1 MNPVHRRVGDDVR
14 APLLPTAM
22 RQAWPSAKAMLLAIA
37 ATTATP
43 AVQAQDAES
52 ADAASTTSGQ
62 GWSERATLT
71 GDWNGRRPALEPRG
85 VELGLTHYQD
95 AMFVDGGAE
104 NGSDF
109 PGLVEPTLSLD
120 MERLVG
126 WKNTQVFVRGIGM
139 YGRDPAE
146 ATGSLNAPSNLANS
160 VATFKFFESWIER
173 TFLEDALS
181 VRVGLQAVDTEF
193 DVKETAGVFMNGGF
207 GTGIDLS
214 QSGLNGPCI
223 FPTSCFGIRVK
234 YQPSPSTYAMVAVLD
249 GGAGDP
255 NDPRGTHV
263 RLGGDDGALTL
274 GEIGYQRG
282 ADEGR
287 FVRLA
292 LGAWHY
298 TTTFDDLLAT
308 DVNGDPLRHDGTGG
322 LYALVEGELYRE
334 PGQISQGLSG
344 FLRLG
349 VADQDVNPVRHYAS
363 AGLAYTGLLGGRD
376 EDVLGLGVSAPING
390 DKYMRAQQLA
400 GAPADREE
408 LAFEL
413 AYLMPIAPWL
423 SVQLDAQYI
432 VNPGTDPTLDDACLL
447 GMRLTYTF

>member
-1 MNPVHRRVGDDVR
+1 MTCEHACAGDDVR
-14 APLLPTAM
+14 HTVARPAACRRRRPFARALVLVLATSASAPV
-22 RQAWPSAKAMLLAIA
+22 
-37 ATTATP
+37 
-43 AVQAQDAES
+43 VQAQV
-52 ADAASTTSGQ
+52 ADTTPAATGQ
-62 GWSERATLT
+62 AWFEDTALP
-71 GDWNGRRPALEPRG
+71 GDWNGRRTALEERG
-85 VELGLTHYQD
+85 VELGLALYQD
-95 AMFVDGGAE
+95 VMFVDGGVKDS
-104 NGSDF
+104 SDL
-109 PGLVEPTLSLD
+109 PGLIEPMLSLD
-120 MERLVG
+120 MERLAG
-126 WKNTQVFVRGIGM
+126 WQNTQVFVRGIGM
-139 YGRDPAE
+139 FGRDPAE

-181 VRVGLQAVDTEF
+181 VRLGLHAVDTEF

-234 YQPSPSTYAMVAVLD
+234 YQPSPATYAMVAVLD

-255 NDPRGTHV
+255 DDPRGTHV
-263 RLGGDDGALTL
+263 SLGGDDGALTL

-287 FVRLA
+287 FVRFV

-308 DVNGDPLRHDGTGG
+308 DANGDPLRHDGTGG
-322 LYALVEGELYRE
+322 VYALIEGELYRE
-334 PGQISQGLSG
+334 PGQVSQGLSG

-349 VADQDVNPVRHYAS
+349 VADQDVNAVRHYAS
-363 AGLAYTGLLGGRD
+363 AGLAYTGLLADRN
-376 EDVLGLGVSAPING
+376 EDVLGLGVSVPING
-390 DKYMRAQQLA
+390 DKYLRAQELA
-400 GAPADREE
+400 GTPVDRKE

-413 AYLMPIAPWL
+413 AYLMPIASWFA
-423 SVQLDAQYI
+423 VQFDAQYI
-432 VNPGTDPTLDDACLL
+432 VNPGTDPALDDACLL

>member
-1 MNPVHRRVGDDVR
+1 MTCRHRRAGDDVR
-14 APLLPTAM
+14 PTVA
-22 RQAWPSAKAMLLAIA
+22 RPATCRPWRPIARAIVLAV
-37 ATTATP
+37 ATTAATP
-43 AVQAQDAES
+43 VVQAQV
-52 ADAASTTSGQ
+52 ADVPPAATEQAGL
-62 GWSERATLT
+62 ERTAFP
-71 GDWNGRRPALEPRG
+71 GDWNGRRATLEERG
-85 VELGLTHYQD
+85 VEPGLALYQD
-95 AMFVDGGAE
+95 ALFVDGGVE
-104 NGSDF
+104 DSNDL
-109 PGLVEPTLSLD
+109 PGLVEPMLSLD
-120 MERLVG
+120 MERLAG

-146 ATGSLNAPSNLANS
+146 AAGSLNAPSNLANS
-160 VATFKFFESWIER
+160 VATFKFFETWIER
-173 TFLEDALS
+173 TFLEDALA
-181 VRVGLQAVDTEF
+181 VRVGLHAVDTEF

-234 YQPSPSTYAMVAVLD
+234 YQPSPATYAMVAVLD

-255 NDPRGTHV
+255 DDPRGTHV
-263 RLGGDDGALTL
+263 SLGGDDGALTL
-274 GEIGYQRG
+274 GEVGYQRG

-287 FVRLA
+287 FVRFA

-322 LYALVEGELYRE
+322 VYALVEGELYRE

-349 VADQDVNPVRHYAS
+349 TADQDVNPVRHYAS
-363 AGLAYTGLLGGRD
+363 AGLAYTGLLAGRD

-390 DKYMRAQQLA
+390 DKYLRAQELA

-413 AYLMPIAPWL
+413 AYLMPIAPGL
-423 SVQLDAQYI
+423 AVQLDAQYI

-447 GMRLTYTF
+447 GMRLMFTF